1 MSTIAA
7 YGRETE
13 QITAERTP
21 TAVGLFLVLIGLS
34 GAFEFA
40 YAGERI
46 DAFLAFYGIQAALCA
61 TLLATYRTL
70 LRRGR
75 LRLGA
80 LVAWSAL
87 AASINAY
94 GLAAGVQPELAAIA
108 NVMFVTAIS
117 VMMPWGT
124 LGQLS
129 VCVAALLGFV
139 AMLAG
144 SEPHA
149 VGAPYLVFAVA
160 GGGVLSIVGARSLD
174 LHRYAIFREST
185 VREEEVAV
193 NRMLLA
199 IGTTMNSS
207 LDAVDVLD
215 RIADAVRAALGV
227 DWTVVL
233 LWDDKRSAFRIAGG
247 ASTWA
252 EAIEAARSLEIPI
265 ETAPLIREVLERH
278 YVQIDGDAVSGGL
291 DPDTAAYL
299 KRYRVQG
306 LLATTLV
313 RGGRVTGL
321 LAAGASK
328 PLPEFASG
336 LRPVFQG
343 IAQHAAIALDNA
355 RLVADLRQA
364 DRLKSDFV
372 ATMSHELR
380 TPMNVILGYSDL
392 FLDGS
397 FGELTS
403 EQTQIL
409 DRLRGSARSLLDLIN
424 ATLEVNRLEA
434 GRSPV
439 ETIDFD
445 LDDLLGEIHR
455 DCEDLPRISEVDL
468 LWDSG
473 PHLATVCTDRRKVKI
488 ILKNLIG
495 NALKFTSAGHVAV
508 RVRLDRD
515 QERIE
520 VRVADTGPGINDAAL
535 PEIFDMFRQAEGG
548 QLRGGVGL
556 GLYIVKRFVDQL
568 GGGIEVSSQIGRGS
582 AFTVTLPM
590 PLAAARLETEPRAE
604 AC

>member
-1 MSTIAA
+1 MGSPTSTIAA
-7 YGRETE
+7 YGRE
-13 QITAERTP
+13 A
-21 TAVGLFLVLIGLS
+21 
-34 GAFEFA
+34 
-40 YAGERI
+40 
-46 DAFLAFYGIQAALCA
+46 
-61 TLLATYRTL
+61 
-70 LRRGR
+70 
-75 LRLGA
+75 
-80 LVAWSAL
+80 
-87 AASINAY
+87 
-94 GLAAGVQPELAAIA
+94 
-108 NVMFVTAIS
+108 
-117 VMMPWGT
+117 
-124 LGQLS
+124 
-129 VCVAALLGFV
+129 VAA
-139 AMLAG
+139 
-144 SEPHA
+144 PHR
-149 VGAPYLVFAVA
+149 VFAVA

-174 LHRYAIFREST
+174 LHRFAIFREST

-207 LDAVDVLD
+207 
-215 RIADAVRAALGV
+215 
-227 DWTVVL
+227 
-233 LWDDKRSAFRIAGG
+233 
-247 ASTWA
+247 
-252 EAIEAARSLEIPI
+252 
-265 ETAPLIREVLERH
+265 
-278 YVQIDGDAVSGGL
+278 
-291 DPDTAAYL
+291 
-299 KRYRVQG
+299 
-306 LLATTLV
+306 
-313 RGGRVTGL
+313 
-321 LAAGASK
+321 
-328 PLPEFASG
+328 
-336 LRPVFQG
+336 
-343 IAQHAAIALDNA
+343 LDNA

-403 EQTQIL
+403 EQSQIL

-455 DCEDLPRISEVDL
+455 DCEDLPRARDVDL
-468 LWDSG
+468 LWASG
-473 PHLATVCTDRRKVKI
+473 PHLAMVSTDRRKLKI

-515 QERIE
+515 RERIA

-582 AFTVTLPM
+582 AFTVTLPI
-590 PLAAARLETEPRAE
+590 PLAAERLETEPRA
-604 AC
+604 AAG